1 MAGVVRRPSI
11 LSIAVTYGVLQLL
24 IRADLQASIQ
34 EEMKPE
40 PLKPGGKVVL
50 GGLVCVVVVI
60 LTASALN
67 KDLGLPTC
75 LAALG
80 VTAAVSIK
88 ERSNP
93 LKLVKEVSWATLLL
107 VAGLFIM
114 VNAIENQGALQYTL
128 AALHRLQAMR
138 PAAGALVAGLVVG
151 IANNLLNN
159 LPLGL
164 VTGHT
169 LEVAHVKGV
178 MAHAVL
184 IGVDLGPNLSVTAR
198 LQPFFG

>member
-1 MAGVVRRPSI
+1 
-11 LSIAVTYGVLQLL
+11 
-24 IRADLQASIQ
+24 
-34 EEMKPE
+34 MKPE

-50 GGLVCVVVVI
+50 GGLVCVVVGL
-60 LTASALN
+60 LTA
-67 KDLGLPTC
+67 
-75 LAALG
+75 LAWTKISVCRPARPHWA
-80 VTAAVSIK
+80 TAAVSIK

-107 VAGLFIM
+107 VAGLFVM

-164 VTGHT
+164 VTGQT

-178 MAHAVL
+178 MANAVF
-184 IGVDLGPNLSVTAR
+184 IGVELGPKLSVTGSLATILR
-198 LQPFFG
+198 LMALRKKKSQ